1 MKFMLEHGT
10 NILLSVDPFGAMRAA
25 GASIPSAYAA
35 QAVVSAFA
43 LVLVITASLRRPPG
57 AAQIAIIAA
66 GSLLFTPYAQDY
78 DLGVALTPLAWMV
91 ASAGNNGWRPWE
103 KIVAM
108 LIYLLPLAVRVVV
121 ITTAFQPAPF
131 VLLAFLL
138 LVWRRVMT
146 LQQGRHA
153 L

>member
-1 MKFMLEHGT
+1 
-10 NILLSVDPFGAMRAA
+10 
-25 GASIPSAYAA
+25 
-35 QAVVSAFA
+35 
-43 LVLVITASLRRPPG
+43 
-57 AAQIAIIAA
+57 
-66 GSLLFTPYAQDY
+66 LLFTPYAQDY